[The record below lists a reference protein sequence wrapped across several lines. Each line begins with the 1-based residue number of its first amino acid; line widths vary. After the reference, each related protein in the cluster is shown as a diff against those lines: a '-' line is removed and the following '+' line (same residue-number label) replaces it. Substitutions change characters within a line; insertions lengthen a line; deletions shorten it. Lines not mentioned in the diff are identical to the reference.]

1 MTAADILE
9 ELKSLGS
16 ENTKRMLM
24 KNHGVKEPCFG
35 VKIGDMKPIV
45 KRIKRD
51 HQLALDLY
59 DSGNYDAM
67 YLAGL
72 IADDERMTKRD
83 LQRWVKVAC
92 GGCLPGTTVPTVAAQ
107 GRFGWELALK
117 WIESPKDHIASAGWA
132 TLSSFVALKDDSD
145 LDLPQL
151 KKLVAQVEKTIH
163 GAPDKVRYAM
173 NNFVISVGC
182 YVKSLTAFAI
192 ATAENT
198 GPVTADLGNNQC
210 QVPFAPDYIRKVE
223 KRGTIGK
230 KRKTVKC

>member
-1 MTAADILE
+1 
-9 ELKSLGS
+9 
-16 ENTKRMLM
+16 
-24 KNHGVKEPCFG
+24 
-35 VKIGDMKPIV
+35 MKPIV

-173 NNFVISVGC
+173 NNFVIACGC
-182 YVKSLTAFAI
+182 FVVPLNDAAKKS
-192 ATAENT
+192 
-198 GPVTADLGNNQC
+198 ADKIGEVEVDHGDTSCKTLC
-210 QVPFAPDYIRKVE
+210 YI
-223 KRGTIGK
+223 
-230 KRKTVKC
+230 C